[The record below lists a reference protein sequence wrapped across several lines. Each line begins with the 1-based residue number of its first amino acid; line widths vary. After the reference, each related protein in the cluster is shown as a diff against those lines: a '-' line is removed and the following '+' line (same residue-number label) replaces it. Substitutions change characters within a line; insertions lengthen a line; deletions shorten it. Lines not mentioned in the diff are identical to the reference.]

1 MSTKIILENLI
12 SENRSSLLVLKQLYT
27 RLGIADEDFERDKAY
42 LEQSFSE
49 MSKIWLENFEKMDK
63 VNYIMLSEA
72 PLWGDDKSYIYNE
85 STPFTQFFYK
95 SDLERALDDG
105 KVFLS
110 KRAFLKKLNEIG
122 FLIIDI
128 SPFALNQKTKLNYS
142 KKSEASKKITPRQ
155 YRDLVQA
162 TLVYYFNEKL
172 KLAKSKLKN
181 SQPIVLWR
189 YARVKEAFE
198 DVLSASLAQEGFINT
213 SADIKNIW
221 MNGGGIAV
229 ENKLKPIIKQIR

>member
-1 MSTKIILENLI
+1 MSTKMILENLI
-12 SENRSSLLVLKQLYT
+12 NKNTISLQELKQLYT

-49 MSKIWLENFEKMDK
+49 MSKIWLENFEKIDK

-72 PLWGDDKSYIYNE
+72 PLWGDAKSYIYNE

-95 SDLERALDDG
+95 SDLERALNDG
-105 KVFLS
+105 TVFSS

-128 SPFALNQKTKLNYS
+128 SPFALNQKTKLNYGENFETS
-142 KKSEASKKITPRQ
+142 TKLTQGQYKS
-155 YRDLVQA
+155 LVQA

-181 SQPIVLWR
+181 SKPVVLWR

-198 DVLSASLAQEGFINT
+198 DVLSVSLVQEGFINT
-213 SADIKNIW
+213 PSDIKNIW
-221 MNGGGIAV
+221 MNGGGIEV
-229 ENKLKPIIKQIR
+229 ENKLKPIINP